1 MNRFRVS
8 GPPRALELALE
19 RIHVWNEVHG
29 VLVEESGFEVYVDG
43 RLPELS
49 GVTISPLP
57 VVTDWPTGREHD
69 EPMYVGDSI
78 MVRPPWVPSPP
89 DFEGVELVVPRA
101 MAFGS
106 GEHAST
112 RAALAVMEKV
122 VTDSVGC
129 LADVGTGSGILARY
143 AQLRG
148 CQVIAACDID
158 RDSVVAAGELL
169 SDVQVMEGGPDT
181 IRGQFDCVVA
191 NMRAAEILDCLA
203 VILELWNRS
212 GPLVLSGLRE
222 SEVSDLIAAVDCPV
236 ELRIVCEDFTGLA
249 FRAQTSGEAR

>member
-1 MNRFRVS
+1 
-8 GPPRALELALE
+8 
-19 RIHVWNEVHG
+19 
-29 VLVEESGFEVYVDG
+29 
-43 RLPELS
+43 
-49 GVTISPLP
+49 
-57 VVTDWPTGREHD
+57 
-69 EPMYVGDSI
+69 
-78 MVRPPWVPSPP
+78 
-89 DFEGVELVVPRA
+89 
-101 MAFGS
+101 
-106 GEHAST
+106 
-112 RAALAVMEKV
+112 
-122 VTDSVGC
+122 
-129 LADVGTGSGILARY
+129 
-143 AQLRG
+143 
-148 CQVIAACDID
+148 
-158 RDSVVAAGELL
+158 VVAAGELL